1 MKTDTTSMAAEIRE
15 IPESIQRLYDRS
27 EKPIADAAADI
38 RARDPALLCTIARGS
53 SDHAAAYLKYAT
65 ELLAGTPVASIGPS
79 VASIYRRPLRL
90 ENAAVISVSQSGE
103 SPDIVVATENCVNGG
118 AITVALTNT
127 IDSPLARA
135 CHHAI
140 DIQAGLERSV
150 AATKTFVTS
159 IVAGL
164 YLLARWRN
172 DNGLSRALA
181 KLPDQCAEAI
191 ATDWSGLAD
200 RLALEDSLFVL
211 GRGPSMAIADEAAL
225 KFKETCQIHAE
236 SYSSAEVMHG
246 PVSIVT
252 PGFPI
257 LALAAR
263 DAAERSVSD
272 IAGTFA
278 GEGADV
284 YMTSDLANSVKR
296 LPFVSTGHPI
306 TDPLLL
312 IVSFYVFIEQLARR
326 RGVDPDSPPNLRKV
340 TETV

>member
-1 MKTDTTSMAAEIRE
+1 MALEIRE
-15 IPESIQRLYDRS
+15 IPEAVQRLCSRS
-27 EKPIADAAADI
+27 DDKIAEAAQDI
-38 RARDPALLCTIARGS
+38 RARDPSVICTIARGS

-65 ELLAGTPVASIGPS
+65 EILAGTPVASIGPS
-79 VASIYRRPLRL
+79 VSSIYQRPLRL
-90 ENAAVISVSQSGE
+90 ESAAVISVSQSGS
-103 SPDIVVATENCVNGG
+103 SPDIVTATENCVRGG

-140 DIQAGLERSV
+140 DIQAGLEQSV

-159 IVAGL
+159 IAAGL
-164 YLLARWRN
+164 LLLAHWQG
-172 DNGLSRALA
+172 DDGLLRALVN
-181 KLPDQCAEAI
+181 LPDQCAEAI
-191 ATDWSGLAD
+191 GTDWSELVG
-200 RLALEDSLFVL
+200 RLSNEESLFVL

-225 KFKETCQIHAE
+225 KFKETSQIHAE

-246 PVSIVT
+246 PVSIVRA
-252 PGFPI
+252 GFPV

-263 DAAERSVSD
+263 DAAEGSVSE
-272 IAGTFA
+272 IAEKFA

-284 YMTSDLANSVKR
+284 FLTSDLGASADR
-296 LPFVSTGHPI
+296 LPFVSTGHPL

-326 RGVDPDSPPNLRKV
+326 KGINPDRPPNLRKV